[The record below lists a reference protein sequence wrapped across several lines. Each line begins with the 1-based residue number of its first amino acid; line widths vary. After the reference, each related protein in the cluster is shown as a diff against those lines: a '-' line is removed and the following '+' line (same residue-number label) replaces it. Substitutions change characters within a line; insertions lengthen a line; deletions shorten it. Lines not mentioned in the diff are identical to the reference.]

1 MTTRAP
7 IDLQITVPPPTSEP
21 STFEPTRLPPDL
33 PDADCESGIATIPL
47 AQEPH
52 RPAWQP
58 DIPDH
63 YLHLSPAELTDRIHR
78 ARRLLGDR
86 LVILGHHYQRD
97 DVIQFA
103 DFRGDSFKLCREAAA
118 RQDAEF
124 ILFCGV
130 HFMAE
135 GADILTRPD
144 QTVILPNLAAGCSM
158 ADMADPD
165 DVYAAW
171 DDLNELSTP
180 GAAGVN
186 NNGVSTIPITYM
198 NSAASLKAF
207 VGRNGGTVCTSSNA
221 TAALRWALDRGE
233 RVFFFPDQH
242 LGRNAAKKLG
252 IDVATETAIWNPRKR
267 LGGLAPGQIARAK
280 VLLWQGHCSVHI
292 RFKVDQIAKARA
304 DHPGVR
310 VIVHPE
316 CTQAVVDAADADG
329 STEQIIRDVKD
340 GPPGTYAI
348 GTEINLVHR
357 LAQEV
362 KADGKHVFCLD
373 PVVCPCS
380 TMYRIH
386 PAYLAWVTESLVEG
400 RVVNPIRVDDETRAQ
415 ALVALERMLAI
426 T

>member
-1 MTTRAP
+1 
-7 IDLQITVPPPTSEP
+7 
-21 STFEPTRLPPDL
+21 
-33 PDADCESGIATIPL
+33 
-47 AQEPH
+47 
-52 RPAWQP
+52 
-58 DIPDH
+58 
-63 YLHLSPAELTDRIHR
+63 
-78 ARRLLGDR
+78 
-86 LVILGHHYQRD
+86 
-97 DVIQFA
+97 
-103 DFRGDSFKLCREAAA
+103 
-118 RQDAEF
+118 
-124 ILFCGV
+124 
-130 HFMAE
+130 
-135 GADILTRPD
+135 
-144 QTVILPNLAAGCSM
+144 
-158 ADMADPD
+158 MADPD

-242 LGRNAAKKLG
+242 LRPQRRQEARHRRRHRNGDLESSQSAWAASPPARSPAPRSSSGR
-252 IDVATETAIWNPRKR
+252 
-267 LGGLAPGQIARAK
+267 
-280 VLLWQGHCSVHI
+280 GHCSVHI